1 MTIILLS
8 IKPLYA
14 SQISSGQK
22 RYEYQRKL
30 PKAIPE
36 KIIIYSSAPVK
47 KVIGEAEVLGIISGG
62 ISENYEE
69 TKEFSG
75 IGWEDYRGYF
85 HGRSEA
91 YAFRLGK
98 FSPYNPPKNLRISG
112 LREHRIFLRM
122 LMKTLHINSKK

>member
-22 RYEYQRKL
+22 RYEYRRKL
-30 PKAIPE
+30 SKAIPE

-47 KVIGEAEVLGIISGG
+47 KVIGEVEVHGIISGG
-62 ISENYEE
+62 ISENHEE

-75 IGWEDYRGYF
+75 ICWENYRRYF
-85 HGRSEA
+85 GDRSVA
-91 YAFRLGK
+91 HAFKLGK
-98 FSPYNPPKNLRISG
+98 LSPYTPPKTLTDFG
-112 LREHRIFLRM
+112 LERAPHFFCACR
-122 LMKTLHINSKK
+122 